1 MNTTMTTRDLGI
13 FIRKHRE
20 RASPEEAG
28 FRSTGRRRTPG
39 LRREELAQLCEV
51 SPTWITWLEQGREVK
66 ASSAMLEKLSNA
78 LALTRAER
86 RYLFTLAGKLEEEDE
101 GARSDGLDVLFK
113 GVDFMTAPAYILDR
127 KWNALT
133 WNRQAFELF
142 RGWLDREGTP
152 NLLRFTFLS
161 PLAKNLI
168 EDWEDRAKRLVAE
181 FRADCGLHV
190 DEVEVQDLISELSE
204 KSEVFAK
211 YWKDYEVT
219 AREGGLRIFN
229 HESGRLSY
237 LQTTFHSASRRDLKL
252 VLLLPA

>member
-1 MNTTMTTRDLGI
+1 MTTRDLGI

-20 RASPEEAG
+20 RARPEEAG

-101 GARSDGLDVLFK
+101 GARSDGLDVVFK
-113 GVDFMTAPAYILDR
+113 SVEFMTVPAYILDR
-127 KWNALT
+127 KWNVLA
-133 WNRQAFELF
+133 WNGQACELF
-142 RGWLDREGTP
+142 RGWLDMEEPP
-152 NLLRFTFLS
+152 NLLLFTFLS

-190 DEVEVQDLISELSE
+190 EEAEVQDLISELSE

-211 YWKDYEVT
+211 CWKDYEVT

-229 HESGRLSY
+229 HGNGKLSY